1 MLSRDPIPK
10 TLTLPKHTGSISQ
23 FHSEL
28 HQSTASPTIFRYLIS
43 QSQTAMYSQSSSF
56 LGGANSARP
65 GPQGFGQQPSY
76 LQPGQGQPN
85 PLQNQQTGFP
95 GGQFQPQ
102 PTGFQLGQQQQPQP
116 TGYPGQN
123 QQSFLQPNQQQQQN
137 LLPQP
142 TQQTPQRTGLTSSQI
157 ANSFAPIPAAPPTP
171 TKPAATGGAKIPKI
185 RLSFLTASDQAK
197 FEQLFKSA
205 AGDNQALD
213 GKMGSVRRTT
223 GLNML

>member
-1 MLSRDPIPK
+1 
-10 TLTLPKHTGSISQ
+10 
-23 FHSEL
+23 
-28 HQSTASPTIFRYLIS
+28 
-43 QSQTAMYSQSSSF
+43 MYSQSSSF

-76 LQPGQGQPN
+76 LQARQSQPN
-85 PLQNQQTGFP
+85 PLQAQQTGFP

-102 PTGFQLGQQQQPQP
+102 PTGFQLGQQQQSFGAQQQQPQL

-142 TQQTPQRTGLTSSQI
+142 PQQTPQRTSLTSSQI
-157 ANSFAPIPAAPPTP
+157 ANSFAPTPAAPPTSA
-171 TKPAATGGAKIPKI
+171 KPAITGGAKIPKI

-205 AGDNQALD
+205 AGENQALD
-213 GKMGSVRRTT
+213 GKE
-223 GLNML
+223 